1 MITYA
6 ASAPKIHG
14 SSELTDATIDVFSLL
29 TNLTLPLESVDASS
43 WGMPSDTFAQYENSA

>member
-14 SSELTDATIDVFSLL
+14 SSELMDATIDDFSLL

>member
-14 SSELTDATIDVFSLL
+14 FSVSIDDRNDDCSLL
-29 TNLTLPLESVDASS
+29 TNLTVPLAFWEASS
-43 WGMPSDTFAQYENSA
+43 CGMPSETFAQ